1 MKSKKILFLFLLLGI
16 QLSLYASCS
25 PNEKSSPTD
34 NQEKKNK
41 ENTDVTV
48 YITTANRA
56 FDLVKKTTTLKSG
69 SSMSPTTI
77 TLQPEIKYQNM
88 DGFGAAVTGSTCF
101 NLSLMPPQ
109 KRFQFLKETFSPT
122 DGFGLSYIRISIGC
136 SDFSLS
142 EYTCCDTKGIENFN
156 LTMEE
161 NKYIIP
167 ILKEILAINPTL
179 KIIGSPWTCPKWMK
193 VNNLTEKKP
202 YDSWTSGQ
210 LNPAYYQDYAIYFA
224 KWLQAFKDNGINIYA
239 ITPQNEPLN
248 RKTSASL

>member
-1 MKSKKILFLFLLLGI
+1 MKSQKNPISFFLLLGI

-88 DGFGAAVTGSTCF
+88 DGFRSGSNRLHLLQFVTNAS
-101 NLSLMPPQ
+101 P
-109 KRFQFLKETFSPT
+109 KTFS
-122 DGFGLSYIRISIGC
+122 
-136 SDFSLS
+136 
-142 EYTCCDTKGIENFN
+142 
-156 LTMEE
+156 
-161 NKYIIP
+161 
-167 ILKEILAINPTL
+167 ILKRDLFSHRWLWL
-179 KIIGSPWTCPKWMK
+179 KLHSHLYRLFRF
-193 VNNLTEKKP
+193 LTKR
-202 YDSWTSGQ
+202 
-210 LNPAYYQDYAIYFA
+210 IY
-224 KWLQAFKDNGINIYA
+224 L
-239 ITPQNEPLN
+239 L
-248 RKTSASL
+248 

>member
-25 PNEKSSPTD
+25 PNEKSGPTD

-109 KRFQFLKETFSPT
+109 KRSQFLKETFSPT

-193 VNNLTEKKP
+193 VNNLTEKNLMIHGLP
-202 YDSWTSGQ
+202 VS
-210 LNPAYYQDYAIYFA
+210 
-224 KWLQAFKDNGINIYA
+224 
-239 ITPQNEPLN
+239 
-248 RKTSASL
+248 